1 VQLLFEYL
9 AHSSSF
15 LGSPTKSSQV
25 KLWLNFSQ
33 TSGKQGPVKANLL
46 LTLSVL
52 VVNLVNGA
60 IVGLFADKRAR
71 SQQPDGDAVE
81 VVASQLLDVV
91 ASAGVVLDRS
101 DLVLRSSPGSTQLG
115 LVSNGKL
122 IDQTL
127 KNLVD
132 RARNNEESAEIEA
145 EIETG
150 LNRDKTWIHAKAV
163 QFGDRYVMLLV
174 DDLTE
179 AKRLEDTRRD
189 FVANVSHEL
198 KTPIGAISLL
208 AEAITGATED
218 PAAITKFAQSLQKE
232 SQRLANIVQ
241 ELIQLSRVQ
250 GANLADTIVQLD
262 LGTVIADAV
271 DRNQLLASQNNIR
284 LASTVEGPIALQGD
298 YEMLVTAIRNL
309 VENAI
314 LYSEPGG
321 QVGVGVKVIDDV
333 AEITVTDSGIGIP
346 ESEQERIFER
356 FYRVDPSRSR
366 QTGGTG
372 LGLSIVKHAASQHK
386 GEVKIFS
393 KVGVGSTFTLRI
405 PINSSEEK

>member
-60 IVGLFADKRAR
+60 NVGLFADKRAR

-81 VVASQLLDVV
+81 LLASQLIDVV

-101 DLVLRSSPGSTQLG
+101 DLVLRSSPGATQLG

-132 RARNNEESAEIEA
+132 RARNKQESAEIEA

-386 GEVKIFS
+386 GEIKIFS